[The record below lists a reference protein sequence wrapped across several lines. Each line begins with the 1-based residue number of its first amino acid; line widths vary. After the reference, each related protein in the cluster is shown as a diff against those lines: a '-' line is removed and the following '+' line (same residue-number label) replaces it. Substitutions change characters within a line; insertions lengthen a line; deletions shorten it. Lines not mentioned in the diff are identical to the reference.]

1 MNILRS
7 HSRLIITSLLRTL
20 RGVLKH
26 IYIHHAAVAFFVIL
40 CKNHFHNAMQASY
53 QNIIL
58 LDLH

>member
-7 HSRLIITSLLRTL
+7 HLRIIITSLLRTP
-20 RGVLKH
+20 RDVLKH
-26 IYIHHAAVAFFVIL
+26 SYLHHAAVAFFVIL

-58 LDLH
+58 L